1 MVAELAAGCPAVEL
15 PVDLDLIAVH
25 TAVPG
30 ATLSMAKRLE
40 VWDSPIAEALPREQT
55 NFDLRLVES
64 PAVFWGVVNGKTI
77 PDLCAHVGSEGVR

>member
-1 MVAELAAGCPAVEL
+1 M

-30 ATLSMAKRLE
+30 VTLTAKRLE

-55 NFDLRLVES
+55 NFDLRLVE
-64 PAVFWGVVNGKTI
+64 PTAVFWGVVYGKTI
-77 PDLCAHVGSEGVR
+77 PDLGDHLDSEGVR